1 MMREIRELEKK
12 LGLAPV
18 DINLFGEHMFLRG
31 RAMQAYLQSLR
42 ELDKARSKSVAK
54 RFLANKQ

>member
-12 LGLAPV
+12 LGLSPV
-18 DINLFGEHMFLRG
+18 DIKLFGERMFLRG

-42 ELDKARSKSVAK
+42 ELDKARSKSAAK
-54 RFLANKQ
+54 RSLANKQ